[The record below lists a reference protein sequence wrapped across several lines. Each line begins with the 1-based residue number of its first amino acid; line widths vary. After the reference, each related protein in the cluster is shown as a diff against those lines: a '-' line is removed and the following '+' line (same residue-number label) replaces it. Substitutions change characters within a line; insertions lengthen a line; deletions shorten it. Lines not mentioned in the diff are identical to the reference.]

1 MPICVTFVNCEVI
14 GFIINNGNTLP
25 FTIIIITTASH
36 LTVNIAKNKK
46 PQRGNKLKRVH
57 ELYNILQVSSY

>member
-46 PQRGNKLKRVH
+46 STDNKGRVIH
-57 ELYNILQVSSY
+57 YIIYCKLVDIK

>member
-25 FTIIIITTASH
+25 FTIIIITTTISPH
-36 LTVNIAKNKK
+36 RINIDPIKNTEQK
-46 PQRGNKLKRVH
+46 
-57 ELYNILQVSSY
+57 E